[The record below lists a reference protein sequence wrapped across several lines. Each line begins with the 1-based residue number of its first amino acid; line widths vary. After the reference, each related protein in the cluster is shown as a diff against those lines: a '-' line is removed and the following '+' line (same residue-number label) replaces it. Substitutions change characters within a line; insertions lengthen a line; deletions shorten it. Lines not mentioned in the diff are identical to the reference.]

1 MADVDVSVVIPV
13 YRSES
18 SLRPL
23 VARLLLVLEAT
34 GRSHEI
40 IFVEDG
46 GGDGSWRVLRELQT
60 RYPDRITA
68 IQLMRNYGQHN
79 ALMCG
84 FHTARGEVI
93 VTLDDDLQNP
103 PEEVPKLLARL
114 GSGNFDLV
122 YGSYVSKKHSVWRNA
137 GSRLVNA
144 FYRTVFGSPIQV
156 SSFRAIRRQLLT
168 TILSYDLNFTYVDG
182 LLAWNTQRIGQV
194 EVEHLPRNAG
204 RSGYD
209 LRKLAFLALNLFTNF
224 SLLPLQIVSAC
235 GFVVS
240 AVGFLLAFYYLTQAL
255 LSHIDVPGYASII
268 IAVLIIGGTQLLAL
282 GIIGEYLGRLHL
294 NVNRKPQ
301 YRVRKSLG
309 PAFQASAPNLEGE
322 NQQLQPSSQDRR
334 LDGPHASRGG
344 VNAPANH
351 LSF

>member
-46 GGDGSWRVLRELQT
+46 GDDGSWRILRELQA
-60 RYPDRITA
+60 RHPDRITA

-84 FHTARGEVI
+84 FHNARGELI

-103 PEEVPKLLARL
+103 PEEVPRLLDRL
-114 GSGNFDLV
+114 RSGDFDLV
-122 YGSYVSKKHSVWRNA
+122 YGRYVSKKHSLWRNA
-137 GSRLVNA
+137 GSLLVNA

-156 SSFRAIRRQLLT
+156 SSFRAIRRPLLN
-168 TILSYDLNFTYVDG
+168 TILTYDLNFTFVDG

-194 EVEHLPRNAG
+194 EVEHLPRTRRAIGVRSEKARTPGPEPVYQFLPAALADCVRLRTRGVGCRFPAG
-204 RSGYD
+204 V
-209 LRKLAFLALNLFTNF
+209 
-224 SLLPLQIVSAC
+224 LLPHP
-235 GFVVS
+235 GT
-240 AVGFLLAFYYLTQAL
+240 AF
-255 LSHIDVPGYASII
+255 
-268 IAVLIIGGTQLLAL
+268 
-282 GIIGEYLGRLHL
+282 
-294 NVNRKPQ
+294 Q
-301 YRVRKSLG
+301 YRRAGLCLDHHRRADHRRNPTLG
-309 PAFQASAPNLEGE
+309 AWHHRRIPRSSPFERESKASV
-322 NQQLQPSSQDRR
+322 SSANVARPDIPR
-334 LDGPHASRGG
+334 L
-344 VNAPANH
+344 
-351 LSF
+351 